1 MLINSNYTSKLGPT
15 IKENWLVQIFKNNN
29 SNNMVNDTPDL
40 ALCFATASGS
50 TTATL
55 KNSSNTE
62 IPYYPVIV
70 NKPTIR
76 SSVDLKGF
84 STQTGSITLNLAD
97 TDIVIG
103 DSKKRLLEEFGS
115 SYQNAQVNVLS
126 VIDDDTTNANA
137 LQIFSGK
144 ISSFSYRNNTIIL
157 SVISSR
163 PFQGTSIP
171 NTKTSG
177 VIDGLDIPYVQGS
190 FDPNTGALDTAQT
203 NVYPVPF
210 LRNDGSH
217 LLFTLPDKISSGTTT
232 DALEYYDTGMQ
243 RFVPI
248 QMTTAEKTAVTK
260 DGSSTIKA
268 PIDMVRTFTLLP
280 DDLQDEAGNSNNG
293 YVDTAGN
300 FLGENTNIANAYD
313 NNASTSATIT
323 GEINPSGQTNT
334 EAGLTFKVKLPTP
347 TGKITAMTITTQF
360 DYSSTT
366 SDQALEDS
374 SGLHVFI
381 NDTLSGNNANTSGS
395 ANILGTSADPQTA
408 NTSHNAS
415 ADIFSSVVTDN
426 QLPEELA
433 LTFMIRAGQLQDSE
447 RQNIDFSIAIKRIH
461 FQITC
466 TNDTTDEP
474 IASSTFNAG
483 INKLYLGT
491 DIITPTF
498 NQHANADDN
507 TNNPVSIHRELL
519 KGLLSIDSTDD
530 TEINDSGYVSVSD
543 LRSSESGVGQ
553 WDTRLILNKP
563 TALES
568 LLRKLQYEGCFF
580 FEFSPQEKQVG
591 TGPSGLSR
599 FRYFTIPD
607 NPGVDV
613 QVSQN
618 DLQNYSLA
626 VTNTDDLETNLK
638 VNYDRHPAESRY
650 LKSDTFTATEHTNI
664 FENADHQK
672 QEFNLDLLKGR
683 VDNDTSNTGRNA
695 SWINFRKS
703 IFGQYR
709 TIVTTRIINPEK
721 YGTLTTGSVISFGD
735 ITFSTLGSPFSE
747 ISDTFDS
754 FVAMPTRLFDQAFA
768 NRKYFITSLT
778 RGMGYVEVTA
788 QEVQ

>member
-29 SNNMVNDTPDL
+29 SSNMVNDTPDL

-177 VIDGLDIPYVQGS
+177 VIDGLDIPYVLGS

-268 PIDMVRTFTLLP
+268 PIDMVRTFTTLP
-280 DDLQDEAGNSNNG
+280 DDLQDEAGNSNDA
-293 YVDTAGN
+293 YVDSEGN
-300 FLGENTNIANAYD
+300 FLGYNNNIDKAFD
-313 NNASTSATIT
+313 GNASTQATIT
-323 GEINPSGQTNT
+323 GSLNPLQGDSDSS
-334 EAGLTFKVKLPTP
+334 AGLSFYVKLPTP
-347 TGKITAMTITTQF
+347 QGKITDLKITTNFTYTLNSLDESQ
-360 DYSSTT
+360 
-366 SDQALEDS
+366 
-374 SGLHVFI
+374 SGLHVYI
-381 NDTLSGNNANTSGS
+381 NDTLTGNNASITG
-395 ANILGTSADPQTA
+395 AVNILGTNSNPDQT
-408 NTSHNAS
+408 TSGSVNATFNL
-415 ADIFSSVVTDN
+415 FSDVVTDN
-426 QLPEELA
+426 QLPETLV
-433 LTFMIRAGQLQDSE
+433 LTFKMKAGDLQDGGNE
-447 RQNIDFSIAIKRIH
+447 DVQMTLNFKDVN
-461 FQITC
+461 FQITA

-543 LRSSESGVGQ
+543 LRSSESSVGQ

-735 ITFSTLGSPFSE
+735 ITFSTLGQPFNE

-778 RGMGYVEVTA
+778 RGMGYVEITA

>member
-177 VIDGLDIPYVQGS
+177 VIDGLDIPYVLGS

-268 PIDMVRTFTLLP
+268 PIDMVRTFTTLP
-280 DDLQDEAGNSNNG
+280 DDLQDEAGNSNDA
-293 YVDTAGN
+293 YVDSEGN
-300 FLGENTNIANAYD
+300 FLGYNNNIDKAFD
-313 NNASTSATIT
+313 GSASTQATIT
-323 GEINPSGQTNT
+323 GSLNPLQGDSDS
-334 EAGLTFKVKLPTP
+334 EAGLSFYVKLPTP
-347 TGKITAMTITTQF
+347 QGKITDLKITTNFTYTLNTLDESQ
-360 DYSSTT
+360 
-366 SDQALEDS
+366 
-374 SGLHVFI
+374 SGLHVYI
-381 NDTLSGNNANTSGS
+381 NDTLSGNNANISG
-395 ANILGTSADPQTA
+395 AVNILGTNTNPDQT
-408 NTSHNAS
+408 TSGSVNATFNL
-415 ADIFSSVVTDN
+415 FSDVVTDN
-426 QLPEELA
+426 QLPETLV
-433 LTFMIRAGQLQDSE
+433 LTFKMKAGTLQGGGNEDV
-447 RQNIDFSIAIKRIH
+447 QMTLNFKDVN
-461 FQITC
+461 FQITA

-491 DIITPTF
+491 DIVTPTF

-543 LRSSESGVGQ
+543 LRSSESSVGQ

-735 ITFSTLGSPFSE
+735 ITFSTLGSPFNE

-754 FVAMPTRLFDQAFA
+754 FVAMPTRLFDSAFA
-768 NRKYFITSLT
+768 NKKYFITSLT

>member
-1 MLINSNYTSKLGPT
+1 MLVNSNYTSKLGPT

-29 SNNMVNDTPDL
+29 TNNMVNDTPDL

-84 STQTGSITLNLAD
+84 TTQTGSITLNLAD

-144 ISSFSYRNNTIIL
+144 ISSFAYRNNTIIL

-177 VIDGLDIPYVQGS
+177 VIDGLDIPYIQGS
-190 FDPNTGALDTAQT
+190 FDPNTGALTSDST

-232 DALEYYDTGMQ
+232 DALEYYDTGMH

-248 QMTTAEKTAVTK
+248 TMTTAEKTAVTK
-260 DGSSTIKA
+260 DGSSTIKV
-268 PIDMVRTFTLLP
+268 PIDMVRTFTTLP
-280 DDLQDEAGNSNNG
+280 DDLQDEAGNSNDA
-293 YVDTAGN
+293 YVDSEGN
-300 FLGENTNIANAYD
+300 FLGYNSNIDRAYD
-313 NNASTSATIT
+313 GSASTQATIT
-323 GEINPSGQTNT
+323 GNLNPLQGDEDS
-334 EAGLTFKVKLPTP
+334 EAGLSFYVKLPTP
-347 TGKITAMTITTQF
+347 QGKITDLKITANFTYTLNSLNESQ
-360 DYSSTT
+360 
-366 SDQALEDS
+366 
-374 SGLHVFI
+374 SGLHVYI
-381 NDTLSGNNANTSGS
+381 NDTTSGNNASTTG
-395 ANILGTSADPQTA
+395 AVNILGTNSNPDQT
-408 NTSHNAS
+408 TSGSVNATFNL
-415 ADIFSSVVTDN
+415 FSDLVTDN
-426 QLPEELA
+426 QLPETLV
-433 LTFMIRAGQLQDSE
+433 LTFKMKAGDLQGGGNEEVDLTL
-447 RQNIDFSIAIKRIH
+447 NFKDVN

-483 INKLYLGT
+483 IDKLYLGT
-491 DIITPTF
+491 DITTPTF

-507 TNNPVSIHRELL
+507 TDNPVSIHRELL
-519 KGLLSIDSTDD
+519 KGFLSIDSTDD
-530 TEINDSGYVSVSD
+530 TEVNDSGYVAVSD
-543 LRSSESGVGQ
+543 LRSSESSVGK
-553 WDTRLILNKP
+553 WDTRLILDKP
-563 TALES
+563 TSLES
-568 LLRKLQYEGCFF
+568 VLKKLQYEGCFF

-591 TGPSGLSR
+591 TGPSGLSK
-599 FRYFTIPD
+599 FRYFTIED

-618 DLQNYSLA
+618 DLENYSLA
-626 VTNTDDLETNLK
+626 ITSTDDLETNIK
-638 VNYDRHPAESRY
+638 VNYDRHSAESRY
-650 LKSDTFTATEHTNI
+650 TKSDTFTASNHSSI

-672 QEFNLDLLKGR
+672 QEFNLDLLKGS

-703 IFGQYR
+703 IFGEYR
-709 TIVTTRIINPEK
+709 TIVNTRIINPEK

-735 ITFSTLGSPFSE
+735 ITFSTLGEPFSS

-768 NRKYFITSLT
+768 NRKYYITSLT